1 MYSITSLY
9 HCWVFSILTSG
20 IKIFL
25 CEEPV
30 SWHWYWFSRT
40 TTAQYKQTTILWFKI
55 IFSSFDFWHRRTILI
70 ETSFCHA
77 SKLKLSTILL
87 KDKSKKILDDSN
99 FLFPLYVHS
108 RFDWTFL
115 NTLECEGNYWC
126 VYLIFIC
133 ASSPNSFLFMPNIA
147 AKSSFTVSC
156 P

>member
-1 MYSITSLY
+1 MLNKWFIHLVTLSANKPQ
-9 HCWVFSILTSG
+9 CPFQFILKLG
-20 IKIFL
+20 RHFL
-25 CEEPV
+25 G
-30 SWHWYWFSRT
+30 
-40 TTAQYKQTTILWFKI
+40 AKI
-55 IFSSFDFWHRRTILI
+55 IFSSFDFWNRRTILI